1 MLAENKPA
9 YDYSM
14 TTKYICKE
22 LIVKSFYDP
31 VLSGQMNEFLYN
43 YLNRKKAIKLLS
55 FSFND
60 VEKYID
66 ITVTGNTGRLSEFI
80 IEGFKN
86 LYRQW
91 AFSNDFVRLW
101 TIDAPKAE
109 IFRDVVTNDI
119 DSITTQG
126 FSLYSSI
133 LILNYGHNPEGT
145 ESILSVRVKLV

>member
-1 MLAENKPA
+1 MLAESKPV

-14 TTKYICKE
+14 TTKYVCKE
-22 LIVKSFYDP
+22 LIVKCFFDP
-31 VLSGQMNEFLYN
+31 ILSGQMNEFLYN
-43 YLNRKKAIKLLS
+43 YLSRKKSIKVVS

-60 VEKYID
+60 VEKFID
-66 ITVTGNTGRLSEFI
+66 ITVTGSTNKLTDFI

-91 AFSNDFVRLW
+91 AFSNDYLRLW
-101 TIDAPKAE
+101 NIDAQKAE
-109 IFRDVVTNDI
+109 IFRDVVTNDLE
-119 DSITTQG
+119 SITTQG

-145 ESILSVRVKLV
+145 ENFLSVRVKLV

>member
-14 TTKYICKE
+14 TTKYVCKE

-55 FSFND
+55 FSFSD

-66 ITVTGNTGRLSEFI
+66 ITVTGNTGRLSEYI

-91 AFSNDFVRLW
+91 AFSNDFIRLW

-109 IFRDVVTNDI
+109 IFRDVVTNDL

-133 LILNYGHNPEGT
+133 LILGISHDT
-145 ESILSVRVKLV
+145 ENNEILSVRVKLV

>member
-1 MLAENKPA
+1 MLVETKPV

-14 TTKYICKE
+14 TTKYACKE
-22 LIVKSFYDP
+22 IIVKSFYDP
-31 VLSGQMNEFLYN
+31 VLSSEMNEFLYN
-43 YLNRKKAIKLLS
+43 YLNRKKLIKVLS

-60 VEKYID
+60 VEKFID
-66 ITVTGNTGRLSEFI
+66 ITVSGNTSKLSDFI

-91 AFSNDFVRLW
+91 AFSNDFIRLW

-109 IFRDVVTNDI
+109 IFRDVVTNDL

-133 LILNYGHNPEGT
+133 LILGITHDIENNEV
-145 ESILSVRVKLV
+145 LSVRVKLV